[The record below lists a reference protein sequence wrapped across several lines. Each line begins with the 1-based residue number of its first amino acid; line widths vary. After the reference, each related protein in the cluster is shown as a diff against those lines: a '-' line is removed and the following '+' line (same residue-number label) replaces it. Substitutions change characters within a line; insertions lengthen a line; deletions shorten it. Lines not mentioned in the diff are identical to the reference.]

1 MAYKSIIGGKLI
13 VTAKE
18 GINHYAKEDIII
30 NSNKTINLKGEEKGV
45 SYGEPEVFKNDSEN
59 FDVSLSINKKQSTF
73 VPLGILDFEN
83 NYENRFFVF
92 DYSLKMTNLD
102 SLNFQIL
109 NENGEQIYQVTNLPP
124 IVITAQKTPK
134 LFSKIKAETPPLN
147 PIKPIKTFD
156 IQKLMDD
163 YLYPDL
169 THIGNYCILWDGFNN
184 DEIYDSTWFDGKK
197 LKAKITAKKGST
209 TKVQEIEF
217 ETTRKEVDWVDVK
230 IDKKTKRID
239 VTLRV
244 NLKDGGANGLDCKQV
259 LKGMRDNT
267 HWVTECPWDDIP
279 TNVIQPNKPIIK
291 QRTRSFKDLEKL
303 ALDGLNYHW
312 GRNKNHTVGND
323 VKINGESFEVYVKSQ
338 NCNNKALNEVD
349 LVFNTNGGWDRS
361 GNPGVLAKISYN
373 VGYIEYSNGWGYQ
386 ITNNE
391 DSEFKET
398 AAHEIGHSILK
409 DYGGVTYSWQHKGTS
424 YLLLQDKKPTP
435 DNSRIEIFFQNSI
448 HIDASPNTLG
458 EYYPTSGEIDL
469 MKYYHSLDPNNK
481 LVSRPDSK
489 RTIAAEKDVLSLIW
503 LTKLK
508 FL

>member
-303 ALDGLNYHW
+303 ALDGIKKHW
-312 GRNKNHTVGND
+312 SRNNNFRVS
-323 VKINGESFEVYVKSQ
+323 INGEKYETFLTPINSQKKSMNQ
-338 NCNNKALNEVD
+338 LD
-349 LVFNTNGGWDRS
+349 LIFNSNSSWGRS
-361 GNPGVLAKISYN
+361 GNPGVLGKIYYN
-373 VGYIEYSNGWGYQ
+373 VGYCNFLDWYEPWFVNSWGYLET
-386 ITNNE
+386 IKHKL
-391 DSEFKET
+391 DSDFQYT
-398 AAHEIGHSILK
+398 SAHELGHTILRK
-409 DYGGVTYSWQHKGTS
+409 YGGTWLSFTHDGS
-424 YLLLQDKKPTP
+424 
-435 DNSRIEIFFQNSI
+435 SSIFQNANGNESYI
-448 HIDASPNTLG
+448 VQKNNTQINLMHYFKDDPSFSNYDYNLIVAS
-458 EYYPTSGEIDL
+458 E
-469 MKYYHSLDPNNK
+469 
-481 LVSRPDSK
+481 R
-489 RTIAAEKDVLSLIW
+489 DVLSLLW
-503 LTKLK
+503 LTKIKIL
-508 FL
+508 